1 MPRCLADLTTV
12 DGKPNT
18 RGESKMPVEEE
29 VGTLLKHQRKTI
41 AVAEACTAGMVGF
54 LLTSIPGSSSY
65 FYGGVLCYARAVK
78 VNVLGV
84 HSETL
89 ATYGSVHRVT
99 ALEMALRVRELCE
112 SEIGI
117 ATTGVAGPGGGT
129 SERPVG
135 LFYVAISTRDGYE
148 ECWEERY
155 DYGSRNTNRE
165 ATAHLSLKLLKNY
178 LQSCTP

>member
-1 MPRCLADLTTV
+1 
-12 DGKPNT
+12 
-18 RGESKMPVEEE
+18 MPVEED

-65 FYGGVLCYARAVK
+65 FHGGVLCYARSVK

-84 HSETL
+84 HAETL
-89 ATYGSVHRVT
+89 AAHGSVHRLT

-112 SEIGI
+112 AEIGI

-135 LFYVAISTRDGYE
+135 LFYVAISTREGHE
-148 ECWEERY
+148 ECWEQLF
-155 DYGSRNTNRE
+155 DYGSRNANRE
-165 ATAHLSLKLLKNY
+165 ATARLSLELLKNY
-178 LQSCTP
+178 LQGCPP

>member
-1 MPRCLADLTTV
+1 M
-12 DGKPNT
+12 
-18 RGESKMPVEEE
+18 SVEKD

-129 SERPVG
+129 SERLSAFSMWQSLPG
-135 LFYVAISTRDGYE
+135 KDMKNA
-148 ECWEERY
+148 
-155 DYGSRNTNRE
+155 GSRFSITIVAMQIGKQRRVCRWSCLR
-165 ATAHLSLKLLKNY
+165 TICRVAHRSA
-178 LQSCTP
+178 